1 MGCTIYWESL
11 VTVRLHALGSAS
23 RYPKQRLTSRPTRT
37 GLPLSKLGPCHKDCQ
52 FTLLSNVVHAATF
65 GGIRVYA
72 EVSRRKNRERE
83 RPGGCYSI
91 YLPINAMDSL
101 TEQASTVRFGVF
113 EADLRTG
120 ELRKNGSKVKVQEL
134 PFRALKLFLSRPN
147 QVLSRDEFRHALW
160 PDGTFVD
167 FDRGISSTIN
177 RLREALSD
185 TASNPR
191 FIETVTRT
199 GYRWIAP
206 IQVVA
211 PSDERVSNKGIG
223 ARRPAPTVQLP
234 AVQDQGHSKK
244 MIWAMGAGLA
254 VLAVALVL
262 GAKWR
267 QSWLSAHRIKANAV
281 ATVRVHNP
289 SPEVQEFY
297 LKGRYFWNKRTPE
310 SLNQAVD
317 YFSQAIS
324 RDPNYAKAYVGL
336 ADSYNLLREFASMPE
351 SDAYARAFA
360 AASKAAE
367 LDPSSAEARASL
379 GFIYFWS
386 KRDLAASS
394 REFERAIALNPN
406 CVDAYHWYGNVLSAA
421 GRTKE
426 GLAYLNRAQELDPAS
441 PSIRADKGAELE
453 AVGQRDE
460 GVALLKQ
467 MEVTDPDFLSPH
479 AYLAALY
486 LSELDCSAFL
496 NEARAQ
502 ARLQRDPDKLS
513 LVQAEEKGLAAG
525 GCPGMLRSR
534 LEVQKKRYA
543 QHRVTAFELAETE
556 ALLGDKTPALQYL
569 RLSLAQNEAPLASA
583 RGSSYFRSLHSEP
596 EFRQLIVDAG
606 LPPLS

>member
-1 MGCTIYWESL
+1 MDL
-11 VTVRLHALGSAS
+11 
-23 RYPKQRLTSRPTRT
+23 RT
-37 GLPLSKLGPCHKDCQ
+37 ELA
-52 FTLLSNVVHAATF
+52 V
-65 GGIRVYA
+65 
-72 EVSRRKNRERE
+72 
-83 RPGGCYSI
+83 
-91 YLPINAMDSL
+91 
-101 TEQASTVRFGVF
+101 TVRFGVF
-113 EADLRTG
+113 EADLRAG

-223 ARRPAPTVQLP
+223 ARRRAPTAQLP
-234 AVQDQGHSKK
+234 AVAVQDQRHSKK
-244 MIWAMGAGLA
+244 MFWAMGAGLA

-262 GAKWR
+262 VVKWR
-267 QSWLSAHRIKANAV
+267 QTSLSAQRTKASSV
-281 ATVRVHNP
+281 AARPGHTP
-289 SPEVQEFY
+289 SPEVEELY
-297 LKGRYFWNKRTPE
+297 LKGRYSWNKRTPE
-310 SLNQAVD
+310 ALHQAVD

-351 SDAYARAFA
+351 SEAYGRAFA

-367 LDPSSAEARASL
+367 LDPSSAEAHASL
-379 GFIYFWS
+379 GFIYYWS
-386 KRDLAASS
+386 KRDLAAAS

-406 CVDAYHWYGNVLSAA
+406 YVDAYHWYANVLGSS
-421 GRTKE
+421 GRSKE
-426 GLAYLNRAQELDPAS
+426 SLAYLNRAQELDPAS
-441 PSIRADKGAELE
+441 PSIRADKGIGLVGA
-453 AVGQRDE
+453 GQRDD
-460 GVALLKQ
+460 GVALLRQ
-467 MEVTDPDFLSPH
+467 MEGSDPNFISPH
-479 AYLAALY
+479 SYLAAIY
-486 LSELDCSAFL
+486 LGEMDCSDYL
-496 NEARAQ
+496 TEASAH
-502 ARLQRDPDKLS
+502 ARLQRDPDKLA
-513 LVQAEEKGLAAG
+513 LVQAEEKGFASG

-534 LEVQKKRYA
+534 LEAQKKRYA
-543 QHRVTAFELAETE
+543 QHRVTAYELGETE
-556 ALLGDKTPALQYL
+556 ALLGDKPAALQYL
-569 RLSLAQNEAPLASA
+569 RLSLAQNEAALANLRA
-583 RGSSYFRSLHSEP
+583 CSYFRSMYPEP
-596 EFRQLIVDAG
+596 EFRQLVLDAG

>member
-1 MGCTIYWESL
+1 
-11 VTVRLHALGSAS
+11 
-23 RYPKQRLTSRPTRT
+23 
-37 GLPLSKLGPCHKDCQ
+37 
-52 FTLLSNVVHAATF
+52 
-65 GGIRVYA
+65 
-72 EVSRRKNRERE
+72 
-83 RPGGCYSI
+83 
-91 YLPINAMDSL
+91 MDS
-101 TEQASTVRFGVF
+101 TAEQASTVRFGVF
-113 EADLRTG
+113 EADLRAG

-147 QVLSRDEFRHALW
+147 QVLSREEFRLALW

-167 FDRGISSTIN
+167 FDRGISSTVN
-177 RLREALSD
+177 RLRETLSD

-223 ARRPAPTVQLP
+223 ARRPPQTAPPPPVQKP
-234 AVQDQGHSKK
+234 SHSKK
-244 MIWAMGAGLA
+244 KVWAMVAGLA
-254 VLAVALVL
+254 VLTVALALFVKWQRGGLRAQRTRATPAVAV
-262 GAKWR
+262 
-267 QSWLSAHRIKANAV
+267 SA
-281 ATVRVHNP
+281 HNP
-289 SPEVQEFY
+289 SSEVEEFY
-297 LKGRYFWNKRTPE
+297 LKGRYYWNKRTPE
-310 SLNQAVD
+310 SLNHAVD

-336 ADSYNLLREFASMPE
+336 ADSYNLLREYASMPE
-351 SDAYARAFA
+351 SDAYGRAFA

-367 LDPSSAEARASL
+367 LDPSSAEAHASL
-379 GFIYFWS
+379 GFIYYWS

-394 REFERAIALNPN
+394 REFDRAIALNPN
-406 CVDAYHWYGNVLSAA
+406 YVDAYHWYGNVLSSA
-421 GRTKE
+421 GRAKE

-441 PSIRADKGAELE
+441 PSIRADKGAALV
-453 AVGQRDE
+453 AVGQRDD

-467 MEVTDPDFLSPH
+467 MEVTDPGFLSPH

-486 LSELDCSAFL
+486 LGELDCSAFL

-513 LVQAEEKGLAAG
+513 LVQAEEKGFAAG
-525 GCPGMLRSR
+525 GCPEMLRSR

-556 ALLGDKTPALQYL
+556 ALLGDKAPALQYL
-569 RLSLAQNEAPLASA
+569 RLSLAQNEAPLAAA

-596 EFRQLIVDAG
+596 EFRQVILDAG